1 MSSEQSN
8 PSGWHE
14 RPVQILSRVSA
25 DDRGWSGLSA
35 TVFEL
40 TGGSIQPMLL
50 DRHNVNVLVGPPL
63 QTTIAC
69 DELAENRFQVPGSF
83 DVLPAH
89 SSVSWVDGG
98 ASIYLSVGLEC
109 ALVQRCAFDMGINP
123 DRVSLSPRLTCRDPR
138 IEHVLWALKAEV
150 EADDP
155 YGRLYADSLG
165 VALASQLIRR
175 WSDKTPRPASRG
187 LTPRTLKRVL
197 AYISDRLADDISLAD
212 IAAAAA
218 LSPSHFAVL
227 FKRSV
232 GVSVHRYVLRR
243 RVRLAIWLLSHTSMP
258 IGEIAIQ
265 AGFSNASH
273 MSSVL
278 QRFLGMAP
286 GALRASTSPL

>member
-1 MSSEQSN
+1 MST
-8 PSGWHE
+8 
-14 RPVQILSRVSA
+14 

-40 TGGSIQPMLL
+40 TGGSISPRVL

-69 DELAENRFQVPGSF
+69 DELRENRFQVPGSF
-83 DVLPAH
+83 DVLPAQ

-98 ASIYLSVGLEC
+98 SSIFLSVGLEC
-109 ALVQRCAFDMGINP
+109 ALVQSCAFDMGINP
-123 DRVSLSPRLTCRDPR
+123 DRVNLSPRLTCRDPR
-138 IEHVLWALKAEV
+138 VEHVLWALKAEV

-175 WSDKTPRPASRG
+175 WSDKTPRRVSEG
-187 LTPRTLKRVL
+187 LAPRTLRRVL
-197 AYISDRLADDISLAD
+197 AYISDRLADDISLAE
-212 IAAAAA
+212 IAAAAG

-243 RVRLAIWLLSHTSMP
+243 RARLAISLLSHTSMP
-258 IGEIAIQ
+258 IGEIALQ

-278 QRFLGMAP
+278 QKFVGMAP
-286 GALRASTSPL
+286 GALRSSTSPL